1 MSAQPKVLW
10 LAARLADRVHGFH
23 VDSQILLGAAEELH
37 RLYAE
42 NKHLHSVNA
51 ELLEALKAVMELPIH
66 IAIGAPGEAAIVQ
79 AARAV
84 IAKAEEKAQS

>member
-1 MSAQPKVLW
+1 MSDNKVSHGR
-10 LAARLADRVHGFH
+10 ANDVIKMMADREVKL
-23 VDSQILLGAAEELH
+23 DDLRRLH
-37 RLYAE
+37 A
-42 NKHLHSVNA
+42 VNQ

-84 IAKAEEKAQS
+84 IAKAEQEMKP